1 MNVDNQIKGI
11 IDELFGMYPTD
22 ADTFDSLLMDDFD
35 KIELFD
41 TISKEYAIDFPDDVF
56 NGIVSVKGLITY
68 IEMKFVNK

>member
-11 IDELFGMYPTD
+11 ISELFGMYPTD
-22 ADTFDSLLMDDFD
+22 DDTFDSLLMDDFD

-56 NGIVSVKGLITY
+56 NSIVSVKGLITY

>member
-11 IDELFGMYPTD
+11 ISELFGMYPTD
-22 ADTFDSLLMDDFD
+22 DDTFDSLLIDDFD

-41 TISKEYAIDFPDDVF
+41 TISEEYAIDFPDDVI

-68 IEMKFVNK
+68 IENEIRK

>member
-11 IDELFGMYPTD
+11 ISELFGMYPTD
-22 ADTFDSLLMDDFD
+22 DDTFDSLLMDDFD

-41 TISKEYAIDFPDDVF
+41 TISEEYAIDFPDDVF

>member
-11 IDELFGMYPTD
+11 ISELFGMYPTD
-22 ADTFDSLLMDDFD
+22 DDTFDSLLMDDFD

-41 TISKEYAIDFPDDVF
+41 TISEEYAIDFPDDVL

-68 IEMKFVNK
+68 IENEIRK

>member
-11 IDELFGMYPTD
+11 INELFGMYPTD
-22 ADTFDSLLMDDFD
+22 DDTFGSLLMDDFD

-41 TISKEYAIDFPDDVF
+41 TISEEYAIDFPDDVF

-68 IEMKFVNK
+68 IENKIRK